1 MAGRIK
7 TSSVSVWECSCFVFF
22 LFRQELC
29 EERKLSSER
38 AEKMRMELE
47 AMGLRLEEKKRRSA
61 ELLQEVPLSAKR
73 SFYY

>member
-1 MAGRIK
+1 M
-7 TSSVSVWECSCFVFF
+7 FF
-22 LFRQELC
+22 LFFFYFRQELC